1 MRGDLP
7 GIAPSVFYHTTTVA
21 IGHLGWLFERSR
33 AGVESAL
40 IRRVGI
46 ADVYVE
52 KGGHRAANFGVADH
66 DLRIADHDHGWNVLP
81 IFSRCAEHLLEKL
94 HELLRVVNYDSWSN
108 RAPAF
113 RDEMG
118 TVGCLFHRM
127 IPWFK
132 ERSLALGMRIY
143 FLSISRHFA
152 LRNCIDLRCTR

>member
-52 KGGHRAANFGVADH
+52 KGGHRAANSGVAEH

-81 IFSRCAEHLLEKL
+81 IFSSCAKHFFEKL
-94 HELLRVVNYDSWSN
+94 YEMFCVVSHNSWSN
-108 RAPAF
+108 RTPAF
-113 RDEMG
+113 RNEMG
-118 TVGCLFHRM
+118 TVSRFFHRT
-127 IPWFK
+127 IPRFK
-132 ERSLALGMRIY
+132 ERLLLY
-143 FLSISRHFA
+143 C
-152 LRNCIDLRCTR
+152 LRSSGGK